1 MWERAPAAIGGHP
14 IGAGAA
20 SQALISTSGIAYNTK
35 MIKAVL
41 DTNIVY
47 SGLRSRNGA
56 SFKVLESLLR
66 TKFQPCVSVPLILEF
81 QQTLIGKQSD
91 LALEVSEI
99 ESVLDYLCLVGH
111 KQNIFYLWRP
121 ILRDPKD
128 DMVLE
133 LAVAAECEYIVTYN
147 AKDFRG
153 AERFGV
159 SIVSPLKFLKAIGEI
174 P

>member
-1 MWERAPAAIGGHP
+1 
-14 IGAGAA
+14 
-20 SQALISTSGIAYNTK
+20 
-35 MIKAVL
+35 MIRAVL

-56 SFKVLESLLR
+56 SFRVLGSLLN
-66 TKFQPCVSVPLILEF
+66 TKFEPCVSVPLILEY
-81 QQTLIGKQSD
+81 QQTLIQKQPD

-111 KQNIFYLWRP
+111 KQKVFYLWRP
-121 ILRDPKD
+121 LLRDPRD

-147 AKDFRG
+147 ARDFQG
-153 AERFGV
+153 AERFGI
-159 SIVSPLKFLKAIGEI
+159 SIVSSLDFLKVIGEI